1 MQTKNLGVDT
11 LVFTTAERVA
21 GWRGQNEGLRTLRT
35 RTYPA
40 VPLAPVLQPQIGRAA
55 LQLSQARCSPKAE
68 RDDGS
73 TTMLLTRRAACVARQ
88 HHLASLRAVAPPHA
102 RWRGL
107 ATARTS
113 KSGATPSPARK
124 ANWASDEV
132 RRLAEG
138 GDVAKALDRAKASR
152 VDRRAWFSVLKA
164 LNRRATT
171 HPIRGSRIPR
181 MARLA
186 LTEMARQRMQPESRD
201 VTAAINA
208 CVAAGAPSDG
218 LDLFRRFGQDGDTRL
233 RNAALR
239 AANAAEDFDEGAII
253 LEGVDAWDDWTYAY
267 AAQRLAKR
275 GDVDAVRRLV
285 DTAKGEDGAAREV
298 LRNALVRAHANCGD
312 VDGAVEAASTLF
324 PGALPAR
331 TRSVLSSLLSG
342 SSAAGDAH
350 LGEEDVETDDVLDA
364 RRMTVPDA
372 RRAVLLALRR
382 RGEAAFAGAALEPLV
397 VRCGAPRVHSP
408 PRRWRHKLKDR
419 GALRRGVED
428 LLGDLGLAFVGG
440 GVGVV
445 RVEVEALD
453 AYFEALALR
462 QTRDSLIRASLV
474 RHAALPGGALL
485 AMLVAP
491 KLLPFV

>member
-1 MQTKNLGVDT
+1 
-11 LVFTTAERVA
+11 
-21 GWRGQNEGLRTLRT
+21 
-35 RTYPA
+35 
-40 VPLAPVLQPQIGRAA
+40 
-55 LQLSQARCSPKAE
+55 
-68 RDDGS
+68 
-73 TTMLLTRRAACVARQ
+73 MLLTRRAACAARQ
-88 HHLASLRAVAPPHA
+88 HQLLASRAVAPPHA

-107 ATARTS
+107 AAARTS

-171 HPIRGSRIPR
+171 HTIRGSRIPR

-239 AANAAEDFDEGAII
+239 AANAADDFDEGAII

-350 LGEEDVETDDVLDA
+350 LGDGDVVEADDVLDA